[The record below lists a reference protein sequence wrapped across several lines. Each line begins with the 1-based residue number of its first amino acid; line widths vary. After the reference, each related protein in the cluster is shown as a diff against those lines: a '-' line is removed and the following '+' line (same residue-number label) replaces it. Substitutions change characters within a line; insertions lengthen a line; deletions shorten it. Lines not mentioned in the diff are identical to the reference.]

1 MGSIDPPTLALG
13 SAVVLALFFN
23 YTLRPPPPQVHP
35 FLLGRQSLPAP
46 TRNEGESPVYTS
58 SANGGA
64 RTLPRPDRAIRTLAD
79 VVAKSETCLEG
90 GKRGTWVTGGEK
102 LAGLVGALR
111 AGLESKLQGVTGS
124 VLVVVDDPTDALLVT
139 LALATSPLHPVV
151 LAPGS
156 SLPTS
161 LDHDLAAVV
170 KASDRTD
177 LGAALGDRK
186 CLDLSDV
193 DAAHDLVATGRSLG
207 SAAAAALG
215 AEAGDK
221 VDVNEVALTIVSD
234 GLLLPFTHQNLTA
247 SLAAWLSL
255 FPASPQATKPTLRDS
270 ALSFH
275 HPATPHGFGLAL
287 MLVYQSASLSFPPL
301 PSAGDLAL
309 APADAPNDADEALA
323 AKERAAEAWCAVFA
337 PKPAATLVFAP
348 SHLVDEPLYA
358 LVLHKILGDS
368 SVIVRKARDGKLRL
382 LREGT
387 VSKQTFWDSLLWKG
401 LRKDIHLTSL
411 RGLFLS
417 VSAPSSTSTTS
428 SSAAIPQSHLDTFRC
443 ALGCPVVPL
452 LAHAALLAPIAVA
465 NMWDVQRLPPPGAV
479 RLAGDER
486 GHVGAVAAGCEVKL
500 VGEEGDFAKGR
511 VRGELLLRTPL
522 LPSPAALPPHLLRT
536 DTSLP
541 ALPPYPAAGQGAPAS
556 ASTEGARWFRTG
568 VRAEMSTEGTLWL
581 EERKAQ

>member
-1 MGSIDPPTLALG
+1 MSTGIDPPTLALG

-23 YTLRPPPPQVHP
+23 YTLRPPPPQIHP
-35 FLLGRQSLPAP
+35 FLLGRQSLPGP

-64 RTLPRPDRAIRTLAD
+64 RTLPRPDRNIRTLGD
-79 VVAKSETCLEG
+79 VVAQSETCLEG
-90 GKRGTWVTGGEK
+90 GARGTWVKGGEK
-102 LAGLVGALR
+102 LVGLVAALR
-111 AGLESKLQGVTGS
+111 AGLESKLQGVSGA

-139 LALATSPLHPVV
+139 LALATSPLHPIL
-151 LAPGS
+151 LASGS
-156 SLPTS
+156 SLPDS
-161 LDHDLAAVV
+161 LDIAAII

-177 LGAALGDRK
+177 LAHALGDRK

-193 DAAHDLVATGRSLG
+193 EAAQDLVATGRSLG
-207 SAAAAALG
+207 SAAASLA

-221 VDVNEVALTIVSD
+221 VDVNEVALTVVSD
-234 GLLLPFTHQNLTA
+234 GLALPFTHQNLTA
-247 SLAAWLSL
+247 SLASWLSL

-275 HPATPHGFGLAL
+275 HPSTPHGLGLAL

-301 PSAGDLAL
+301 PSTADL
-309 APADAPNDADEALA
+309 APAAGTDDEDANA
-323 AKERAAEAWCAVFA
+323 AKERVAEAWCAVFA

-368 SVIVRKARDGKLRL
+368 SVIVRHARDGKLRL

-417 VSAPSSTSTTS
+417 VSAPSSTSSTTS
-428 SSAAIPQSHLDTFRC
+428 SSTGIPQSHLDTFRC

-452 LAHAALLAPIAVA
+452 LSHPALLAPVA
-465 NMWDVQRLPPPGAV
+465 AGNLWDVQRLPPPGAK
-479 RLAGDER
+479 RLVGDER
-486 GHVGAVAAGCEVKL
+486 GHVGAVGAGCEVKL
-500 VGEEGDFAKGR
+500 VGDEADFAAGR
-511 VRGELLLRTPL
+511 VRGELLLRTPF
-522 LPSPAALPPHLLRT
+522 LPNPSSLPAHLLST
-536 DTSLP
+536 DTALP
-541 ALPPYPAAGQGAPAS
+541 ALPPYPGQAAPES
-556 ASTEGARWFRTG
+556 TTEGARWFRTG
-568 VRAEMSTEGTLWL
+568 IRAEMSTEGTLWL
-581 EERKAQ
+581 EERAVQ